1 MKQRDSATEAP
12 QREGGHYARE
22 WSREGWQ
29 VELLQPGS
37 VVSFDLSLT
46 FLLLPFISS
55 RLGRRRTKPLLTISV
70 SSSLSPLLP
79 DSCAGADEDSFERKQ
94 VD

>member
-1 MKQRDSATEAP
+1 MKQRDRGRPRHGSATVRERVD
-12 QREGGHYARE
+12 QRG
-22 WSREGWQ
+22 
-29 VELLQPGS
+29 LLGQAGAAGR
-37 VVSFDLSLT
+37 VVPYDLSLT